1 MNTSSGFFFFGVC
14 FSWLCGLF
22 ADDIGKRMHDERFR
36 FFYWAGSEMK
46 LQRLDY
52 ASEVFQLFGLL
63 RKLGSSMHRGN
74 YNSLHELLV
83 QSLIDYHLSVRGLCF
98 SFGDHAFLLGIIDGF
113 SCSWQL
119 QYGAKLLAG
128 YFFKKTGRRRKK
140 KNRKK

>member
-1 MNTSSGFFFFGVC
+1 MNTSSGFFFFWVC
-14 FSWLCGLF
+14 FSWLRGLF
-22 ADDIGKRMHDERFR
+22 ADDIGKRMHDKRFR

-46 LQRLDY
+46 LQRLDF

-98 SFGDHAFLLGIIDGF
+98 SFGDHRWLLLFLAVIVRCQA
-113 SCSWQL
+113 SSWLLL
-119 QYGAKLLAG
+119 QEN
-128 YFFKKTGRRRKK
+128 RKK
-140 KNRKK
+140 KKEKKEPKKNFKK

>member
-1 MNTSSGFFFFGVC
+1 MNTSSGFVFFRVC

-22 ADDIGKRMHDERFR
+22 ADDIGKRMHDKRFR
-36 FFYWAGSEMK
+36 FFYRAGSEMK
-46 LQRLDY
+46 LQRLDF

-98 SFGDHAFLLGIIDGF
+98 SFGDHIWLLLFLAVIVRCQA
-113 SCSWQL
+113 SSWLFL
-119 QYGAKLLAG
+119 QEN
-128 YFFKKTGRRRKK
+128 RKK
-140 KNRKK
+140 KKEKKEPKKKINK